1 MLRRQCEHS
10 VVHWSG
16 TDLLGSGL
24 RSVLHGACGACKPFL
39 ANAPEG
45 SVRLADTCS
54 SIGARPASTRRQAR
68 GVVTGESGEV
78 LRTHASKGQAVVCAV
93 ATVEAGVRLAAVNVD
108 LAVVSR
114 KSRGTHAG
122 RVGGG
127 AINGQTCASILTRRS
142 VCQTQASLQ
151 MAVITSVS
159 MGTDAEVS
167 PLSRIDAGGVARTRP
182 G

>member
-1 MLRRQCEHS
+1 MLRSQCKHS

-54 SIGARPASTRRQAR
+54 SIGAGPASTRRQAR

-78 LRTHASKGQAVVCAV
+78 LRTHTSEGQAVVCTV

-122 RVGGG
+122 RVGGD
-127 AINGQTCASILTRRS
+127 AINGQTCASVLTRRS
-142 VCQTQASLQ
+142 VCETESSLQ
-151 MAVITSVS
+151 MAVITGVS
-159 MGTDAEVS
+159 MGTDAQVS